1 MIEYSKGDKMKKKYA
16 FFGGSF
22 NPPTY
27 GHIGLAQNAVKKFEL
42 DKLFFVP
49 VGNKYNKQGL
59 IDEKHRYN
67 MLKIACKNQNKLD
80 VSDIELN
87 RDKNFNASEV
97 FKMIKTK
104 YKDDEIY
111 FILGADNLEKM
122 PLWKN
127 FSELLKYNYIILE
140 RENKDVQEIIN
151 NNDELR
157 KNKDR
162 FRIIKDEALMKIS
175 STKLRNAIK
184 ENNIKY
190 AKEIT
195 NKEIIDYYIRNGN
208 GI

>member
-1 MIEYSKGDKMKKKYA
+1 MKKKYA

-27 GHIGLAQNAVKKFEL
+27 GHIGLAQDAVKKFEL

-49 VGNKYNKQGL
+49 VGNKYNKKGL

-67 MLKIACKNQNKLD
+67 MLKIACQNQNKLD

-87 RDKNFNASEV
+87 KDKNFNASEV
-97 FKMIKTK
+97 FKMIRAK
-104 YKDDEIY
+104 YRDDEIY
-111 FILGADNLEKM
+111 FVLGADNLEKM
-122 PLWKN
+122 PLWEN

-140 RENKDVQEIIN
+140 RGNKNVRDIIN

-157 KNKDR
+157 KNKEK
-162 FRIIKDEALMKIS
+162 FSIIKDEALMQIS

-184 ENNIKY
+184 ENNIEY
-190 AKEIT
+190 AKKIT
-195 NKEIIDYYIRNGN
+195 NKEIIDYYIGQWD
-208 GI
+208 GV